1 MQHLNE
7 RNVFTKTI
15 TIIQIMNEMCTW
27 TNLVHRT
34 NIGISPLDSRLT
46 CAWQYFGTLIFELFF
61 EIIRFYV
68 DNINFLFLC

>member
-34 NIGISPLDSRLT
+34 NIGISPLFDFKIKIR
-46 CAWQYFGTLIFELFF
+46 QYFQYIMEY
-61 EIIRFYV
+61 IRFKLNEGV
-68 DNINFLFLC
+68 TPTDIM

>member
-34 NIGISPLDSRLT
+34 NIGISPLHDLEVFLT
-46 CAWQYFGTLIFELFF
+46 YTTVYIAFKCSCDVM
-61 EIIRFYV
+61 YV
-68 DNINFLFLC
+68 HVVLVQGAAPK